1 MCALPRLA
9 NTIFLA
15 YQKKNCYNKK
25 ERNVCFLMIGYF
37 LGFRAARA
45 APNWFVVKTIQ
56 KSMIKFL
63 EMNGI

>member
-9 NTIFLA
+9 NTLVLA
-15 YQKKNCYNKK
+15 DQRKNCYNNK
-25 ERNVCFLMIGYF
+25 EINFRVMMIYD
-37 LGFRAARA
+37 LLRFRAAKGA
-45 APNWFVVKTIQ
+45 FNWFVVKIIQ